1 MAVTLLQLRVF
12 YAMKDARTPTLLQI
26 GMVAVRVPLLLAG
39 PRRRPAARTS
49 SPG

>member
-12 YAMKDARTPTLLQI
+12 YAMKDARTPTLIQV
-26 GMVAVRVPLLLAG
+26 GMVAVRVPLLLPGAG
-39 PRRRPAARTS
+39 GRRTPRTS